1 VVETSA
7 LEKGMR
13 DHKWYAAGVGL
24 VQDHK
29 GLIDY
34 PKEIRVPTAPAKP

>member
-13 DHKWYAAGVGL
+13 DHKWYAAGVGP
-24 VQDHK
+24 VDHK